1 MGCHATLHVKRFRVL
16 KKNGVGA
23 DGGTTNFECPSRSS
37 AEGTGHVVYLTVR
50 TVGLNMEEKLLE
62 TYQVFLEQSRIML
75 DSWPQAVVIVLVG
88 ILLWGVT
95 RLLR

>member
-1 MGCHATLHVKRFRVL
+1 
-16 KKNGVGA
+16 
-23 DGGTTNFECPSRSS
+23 
-37 AEGTGHVVYLTVR
+37 
-50 TVGLNMEEKLLE
+50 MEEKLLE